1 LFLGNAAL
9 SFLLTLG
16 IFFLCPLQ
24 PFLALSL
31 FSLLAL
37 EKALGSVT
45 LRLKAGGRHSLSNPP
60 LGALLC
66 SSNTVFVSVARHGV

>member
-1 LFLGNAAL
+1 LFLGDATL

-31 FSLLAL
+31 FSFLAL
-37 EKALGSVT
+37 EKALGGIT
-45 LRLKAGGRHSLSNPP
+45 LRLKAGSCHSLSNPS

-66 SSNTVFVSVARHGV
+66 SSNTVFVGVARHGI